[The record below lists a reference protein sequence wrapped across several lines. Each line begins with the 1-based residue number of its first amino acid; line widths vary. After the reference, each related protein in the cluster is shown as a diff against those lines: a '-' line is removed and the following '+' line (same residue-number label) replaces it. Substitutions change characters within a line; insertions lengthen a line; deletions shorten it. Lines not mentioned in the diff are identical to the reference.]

1 MNCRF
6 LSLNL
11 LFHCTKQK
19 ENPYISFGTINLP
32 KTLDKIEPQTE
43 SNYQSVRTCISL
55 IKIFGFKRIWYRMI
69 IIDLRIYVNEPKWKL
84 IDKICRYEVLCI
96 WCGAPRGMHNLSS
109 VLFSVCKNG
118 HIFYIYYLVQMNLI
132 SNDGHRSKPQQD
144 IDFWSA
150 PIQIKISSYN
160 LEVRIGSE
168 LEPFWC
174 QFCSRVVQSMFGQIG
189 GDSVVLHGSDL
200 IVRTELLNSFQLMS
214 RVWFYSDGQITRTK
228 FLTISKLL

>member
-1 MNCRF
+1 MWMHQSENWLIRFAATKFYAFDVGLREACIIWVQSFSHSAKMYMN
-6 LSLNL
+6 
-11 LFHCTKQK
+11 
-19 ENPYISFGTINLP
+19 
-32 KTLDKIEPQTE
+32 
-43 SNYQSVRTCISL
+43 
-55 IKIFGFKRIWYRMI
+55 
-69 IIDLRIYVNEPKWKL
+69 
-84 IDKICRYEVLCI
+84 
-96 WCGAPRGMHNLSS
+96 
-109 VLFSVCKNG
+109 
-118 HIFYIYYLVQMNLI
+118 IFYKYFLVQMNLI

-189 GDSVVLHGSDL
+189 GDSVFLHGSDL
-200 IVRTELLNSFQLMS
+200 IVRTELLNWFQLMS
-214 RVWFYSDGQITRTK
+214 RVWFYSDGHITRTK